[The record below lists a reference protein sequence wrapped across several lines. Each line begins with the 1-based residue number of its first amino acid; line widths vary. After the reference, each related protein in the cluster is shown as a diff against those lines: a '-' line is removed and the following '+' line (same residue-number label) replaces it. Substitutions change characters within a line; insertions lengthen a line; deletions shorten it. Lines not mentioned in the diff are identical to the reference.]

1 MKLALLI
8 PPPLMSTMPQRTEL
22 ARRDSTSDRHEESP
36 PRGPFPSST
45 LRPARW
51 ELVGFLGS
59 LALFMFISL
68 LVISQGS
75 PLGHDEAV
83 YAARARE
90 ILNGEPLSSWWAANR
105 APGLPLLL
113 NLAWI
118 GNVTETHLRL
128 VVTVCGALLLVAT
141 WLLGRLMIGPR
152 AAMVAAYG
160 IAVSPVVLM
169 SASQV
174 WPDVPG
180 AAVGM
185 AALCV
190 YAYGLVS
197 SRFRWSTV
205 ALVIALA
212 GVATVIRYGA
222 PIPMVIGLVGLTLWK
237 WPAERER
244 KVRVV
249 TAALGIGVVMAII
262 LMTPLLTGASSP
274 VETISSRDPAQN
286 PIFGGFG
293 DYWGLREQVFAGS
306 TVVGLAAAAIGILGV
321 ATSQTLRR
329 DFLFPFAVLV
339 CTFVAL
345 ATVVHGE
352 VRYLSPTI
360 PWLWLCAGAALV
372 WRFSHMP
379 KPATLAMAVCAVV
392 ALAVFAPEQA
402 DSEMEVNQGFI
413 NMKKAA
419 LTLRSDSQCAALTSL
434 LYTPV
439 VEWYSGCETAAINRG
454 ANLPD
459 GPLYLLTVENALNQ
473 EQSEL
478 IGEYLTSTTAK
489 PIAVG
494 DSDSRFPQVEIWR
507 LSD

>member
-1 MKLALLI
+1 MPLTTAL
-8 PPPLMSTMPQRTEL
+8 PPPL
-22 ARRDSTSDRHEESP
+22 
-36 PRGPFPSST
+36 PSSG
-45 LRPARW
+45 LAD
-51 ELVGFLGS
+51 EGS
-59 LALFMFISL
+59 LAHDSFRSLAWRITRWEIVGILGPLVLFIIISL
-68 LVISQGS
+68 LVVSQGS

-90 ILNGEPLSSWWAANR
+90 MVNGEPLSSWWAPNR

-113 NLAWI
+113 TLAWK
-118 GNVTETHLRL
+118 GTVTDSSLRL
-128 VVTVCGALLLVAT
+128 IVTSFGALLLLAT
-141 WLLGRLMIGPR
+141 WVLGRLLVGPGGAMI
-152 AAMVAAYG
+152 AAFG
-160 IAVSPVVLM
+160 IAVSPVILM
-169 SASQV
+169 SASNV

-197 SRFRWSTV
+197 SRFRWWTV
-205 ALVIALA
+205 ALVIALS
-212 GVATVIRYGA
+212 GVATMTRYGA
-222 PIPMVIGLVGLTLWK
+222 PIPLVIGLVGLTLWK

-249 TAALGIGVVMAII
+249 TAALGIGILMAII
-262 LMTPLLTGASSP
+262 LMTPLLTGAGSP
-274 VETISSRDPAQN
+274 VETISSRDPAHN

-321 ATSQTLRR
+321 ATNRTLRR

-352 VRYLSPTI
+352 VRYLSPI
-360 PWLWLCAGAALV
+360 LPWLWLCAGAALV

-419 LTLRSDSQCAALTSL
+419 LTLRSDSECTALTSL
-434 LYTPV
+434 LYTPM
-439 VEWYSGCETAAINRG
+439 VEWYSGCETAAINHG
-454 ANLPD
+454 ASLPD
-459 GPLYLLTVENALNQ
+459 GPLYLLIIENARNQ
-473 EQSEL
+473 EQNEL
-478 IGEYLTSTTAK
+478 IGEYFTSTTAT
-489 PIAVG
+489 PIDSG
-494 DSDSRFPQVEIWR
+494 DSDSRFPPVEVWR